1 MEVIYEV
8 TFDLSSVTYVNMGFY
23 IGQMCQHLHE
33 RDKKALPELQIGFER
48 KVEASPF
55 LRRD

>member
-8 TFDLSSVTYVNMGFY
+8 TFDLSRVTNVNMGFY
-23 IGQMCQHLHE
+23 IGQLCQHQHE
-33 RDKKALPELQIGFER
+33 RDKKALPELQLGFER

-55 LRRD
+55 LQRD